1 MLFFILCNIISKDIG
16 GYYRPKRYD
25 AGEVN
30 TAMVTPFYKNGQID
44 YDKVEELAKYLVN
57 NGTDTILVAGTTG
70 ESPTLTHEEELEIL
84 STVKRAVANKA
95 KVIIGAGSN
104 STQTAVEIT
113 KLAEKE
119 GADAILSVVPYY
131 NKPSQK
137 GMIAHFSAVAE
148 STKLPIIL
156 YNIPSRTGVNMSVET
171 VVELAKK
178 YNNIVALKQS
188 YYDMDTI
195 TELQLSCP
203 EDFLIYSGD
212 DSLTLPMLSLGA
224 YGVIS
229 VASHVY
235 GNEIKSLIHNFKSG
249 QIHASKNMHEK
260 LYPSFKKLFMAPNP
274 VPVKAALAKMGII
287 EEYVRR
293 PLVELSDSEKAELYS
308 VLDSF
313 SKD

>member
-1 MLFFILCNIISKDIG
+1 MQ
-16 GYYRPKRYD
+16 KRYD
-25 AGEVN
+25 AGEVI
-30 TAMVTPFYKNGQID
+30 TAMVTPFDKKGQID
-44 YDKVEELAKYLVN
+44 YDKVEELAKYLIN

-70 ESPTLTHEEELEIL
+70 ESPTLTHEEEIEIL

-104 STQTAVEIT
+104 STQTAVEMS

-131 NKPSQK
+131 NKPSQQ
-137 GMIAHFSAVAE
+137 GMIEHFSGIAE

-156 YNIPSRTGVNMSVET
+156 YNIPGRTGVNMSVET
-171 VVELAKK
+171 VATLAKK
-178 YNNIVALKQS
+178 YTNIVALKQS
-188 YYDMDTI
+188 YFDMEAI
-195 TELQLSCP
+195 TELKLACP

-229 VASHVY
+229 VASHIY
-235 GNEIKSLIHNFKSG
+235 GSEIKSLIHNFKAG
-249 QIHASKNMHEK
+249 QIHAAKNMHEK

-274 VPVKAALAKMGII
+274 VPVKAALAKMGLI

-293 PLVELSDSEKAELYS
+293 PLVELSESEKAELYS
-308 VLDSF
+308 VLESF